1 MGIISLICAIISI
14 LLCISSLVGVTKI
27 ENNIK
32 KRIKMNQEKLQ
43 KAKDL
48 DERMKFLINKLQHI
62 DNILA
67 QDDFRLQ
74 LVSCF
79 GATLL
84 EKEYLPINT
93 LEFMSQYK
101 DNIVSEIKRL
111 EEEFDSI

>member
-1 MGIISLICAIISI
+1 
-14 LLCISSLVGVTKI
+14 
-27 ENNIK
+27 
-32 KRIKMNQEKLQ
+32 MNQEKLQ

-62 DNILA
+62 DNILK
-67 QDDFRLQ
+67 QDDFILQ
-74 LVSCF
+74 LANRV
-79 GATLL
+79 GATTLL

-93 LEFMSQYK
+93 LEFISQYK

>member
-1 MGIISLICAIISI
+1 
-14 LLCISSLVGVTKI
+14 
-27 ENNIK
+27 
-32 KRIKMNQEKLQ
+32 MNQEKLQ

-93 LEFMSQYK
+93 LEFISQYK